1 MAGLFADEVDV
12 ATVADPPIM
21 HAALE
26 RTDFAVLAGFVFV
39 IVTARSL
46 PTVAAGY
53 RRGGR
58 IVGKRV
64 GLSVGTTGQ
73 FYLYAFLIENG
84 IPADAVQV
92 VDIATKAL
100 PAALAE
106 RRVDAIASWEPNLLH
121 ARRLLGDEAI
131 VFSSAKTYRNTFN
144 LVATKATIADRPE
157 VLTRLLRALMKA
169 EELIARE
176 PAKARAMV
184 ARALGEAPANI
195 DDVWDDYAFKVFI
208 DQGLILTLEDE
219 ARWELDRRGQVE
231 RPVPNFRDISASA
244 TARADRRGGRD
255 RAATR
260 IKHRLASATGL
271 VAIAAIV
278 LTLLTLLVT
287 RELAGVV
294 EDHRLTWQAGQS
306 VAHLQA
312 AGYDYLIDGTA
323 RAMQQWQAN
332 HARLVPLLEQ
342 LQQSGSA
349 DSILAARAVAEAE
362 QIGLIFNDFVSAADG
377 MARLSRERADLVR
390 LHFRHLQVELI
401 ALGDDL
407 GKLDVQNSVNCPS
420 R

>member
-1 MAGLFADEVDV
+1 MTSPDPMAHPGAEPSHRSTPRRIRNGSRVSDMRCGTGVLSAGAVIGTDLFASPLGGSVRSAVTSVGAGPRCIGLDRHHGIEALLLMRFATTLLLLSLSIVLPGCSEAPPASDGDAGAGPLPLRLGVSSSLLSAPLLIARDQGLYGQVGVIPEIRFYQSGKAALAGLFADEVDV

-26 RTDFAVLAGFVFV
+26 RTDFAVLAGFVSSHRHGK
-39 IVTARSL
+39 IVADRR
-46 PTVAAGY
+46 AGIAEV
-53 RRGGR
+53 GDL
-58 IVGKRV
+58 VGKRV

-231 RPVPNFRDISASA
+231 RPVPNFLDIL
-244 TARADRRGGRD
+244 
-255 RAATR
+255 
-260 IKHRLASATGL
+260 HP
-271 VAIAAIV
+271 
-278 LTLLTLLVT
+278 
-287 RELAGVV
+287 
-294 EDHRLTWQAGQS
+294 Q
-306 VAHLQA
+306 
-312 AGYDYLIDGTA
+312 
-323 RAMQQWQAN
+323 
-332 HARLVPLLEQ
+332 LLEQ
-342 LQQSGSA
+342 IDAG
-349 DSILAARAVAEAE
+349 AVTV
-362 QIGLIFNDFVSAADG
+362 L
-377 MARLSRERADLVR
+377 R
-390 LHFRHLQVELI
+390 
-401 ALGDDL
+401 
-407 GKLDVQNSVNCPS
+407 
-420 R
+420 